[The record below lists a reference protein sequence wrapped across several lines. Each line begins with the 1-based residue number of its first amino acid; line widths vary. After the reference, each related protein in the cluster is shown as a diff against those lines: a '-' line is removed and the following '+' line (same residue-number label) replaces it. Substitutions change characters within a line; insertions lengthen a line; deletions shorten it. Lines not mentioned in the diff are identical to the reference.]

1 MSWGLTL
8 LRVLQLCLINRNQS
22 SDDGKLELYL
32 LKIDIKASMY
42 HNNNLNESFP
52 IYYNLLKDTAI
63 TY

>member
-1 MSWGLTL
+1 MSWDLTL

-42 HNNNLNESFP
+42 HNNNLHESFP
-52 IYYNLLKDTAI
+52 ISS
-63 TY
+63 